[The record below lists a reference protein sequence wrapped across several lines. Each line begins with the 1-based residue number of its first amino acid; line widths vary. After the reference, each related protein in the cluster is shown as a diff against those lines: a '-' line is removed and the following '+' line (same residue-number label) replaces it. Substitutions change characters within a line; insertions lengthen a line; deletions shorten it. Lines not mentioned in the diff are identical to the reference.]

1 MGLRG
6 RARTFDP
13 EWAAKQAMLVFWQ
26 EGYAGATL
34 HKLKAAMGGVCS
46 PSLYAAY
53 GSKEQLFM
61 RAVAIYL
68 REEMQPRWQQLQSGG
83 VEAIRQFF
91 RRSIQ
96 GYTTPSKP
104 QGCLIDACLSEA
116 ANLSAE
122 AHQIL
127 QAQRAET
134 AQMLLACLD
143 RALLNGELSTRI
155 DPLRLTRLLSMFLSG
170 LSSQARTGMPRDQLL
185 LLMDDLL
192 ESTLLLGDS
201 GTSGRPL
208 IRSEEAGLSAAGVG
222 LSGLNLISEN
232 IFAPPPFTSLPGAR
246 GFPDSAPLTQ
256 LLHRMGSVALQLC
269 NSVVPTN
276 HTWSRVN
283 DKNKKALAI
292 GKVAPGRRVLDL
304 VRSTRLCRQLH
315 DR

>member
-1 MGLRG
+1 M
-6 RARTFDP
+6 
-13 EWAAKQAMLVFWQ
+13 MVFWQ

-34 HKLKAAMGGVCS
+34 RKLKAAMGGVCS

-61 RAVAIYL
+61 RSIAIYL
-68 REEMQPRWQQLQSGG
+68 REEMQPRWQVLQTGG

-104 QGCLIDACLSEA
+104 HGCLIDACLSEA
-116 ANLSAE
+116 TNLSAE
-122 AHQIL
+122 VHQIL
-127 QAQRAET
+127 QTQRTET
-134 AQMLLACLD
+134 AQTLLACLD

-155 DPLRLTRLLSMFLSG
+155 DPLRLTRLLTMFLSG
-170 LSSQARTGMPRDQLL
+170 LSSQARAGTPRDQLF

-192 ESTLLLGDS
+192 ETTLLPRDS
-201 GTSGRPL
+201 RANGRPL
-208 IRSEEAGLSAAGVG
+208 SSGEEAALSKSGAGI
-222 LSGLNLISEN
+222 SRLNLIGEN
-232 IFAPPPFTSLPGAR
+232 IISAQAISLPSGR
-246 GFPDSAPLTQ
+246 GFPDSAPLIQ
-256 LLHRMGSVALQLC
+256 LLHRMGSVALHLC
-269 NSVVPTN
+269 SSVVPTN

-292 GKVAPGRRVLDL
+292 GKVAPGRRVLNL
-304 VRSTRLCRQLH
+304 IHATSLCRQLH